1 MAKVQKN
8 SEEEAARAK
17 RDLVRLDQ
25 QSEKMLGA
33 GYLSKTN
40 QDDDDDRIEIWG
52 RRIGRGLGI
61 CFAIFLLAHL
71 LTKYVF

>member
-1 MAKVQKN
+1 MARLQKN
-8 SEEEAARAK
+8 SKEVAARAK

-40 QDDDDDRIEIWG
+40 QDDDDRIEIWG